1 MTSSGRR
8 YSAWDHIYVSDDEEY
23 RQSARLERMAE
34 FQQRGEDLENNSAE
48 CKRLLEQAQ
57 GRLRKLEEGRKEGE
71 EDEEREAELK
81 KVQAQV
87 KKLKKDEKAFEKMI
101 EEYRREEKK
110 QPWNVDTISKEG
122 FSKSALNIKPVT
134 KEETEEEK
142 VKKHKTFVEKYAE
155 EIKHFGML
163 RRWDDS
169 QKYLSDNPHLVCE
182 ETANCLIVICIDFE
196 IDEKHAL
203 MEQVAHQ
210 AIVMQFI
217 LDLAR
222 TLKVDPRG
230 CFREFFSKIKTAD
243 KPYQDAFNH
252 ELELLKERV
261 RSCAQIRM
269 ESAMKEVEE
278 EERQK
283 RLGPGGL
290 DPVEVYESLP
300 KEIQRSFDEK
310 NIQMLQEAINKLDL
324 EEGRYHLRRC
334 IDSGFLRRDRRSG
347 EDRRGKRQVKAR
359 QGPAHLAIDLE
370 AIKGNLHRR
379 GQTETGARIDPSK
392 SNLEF

>member
-1 MTSSGRR
+1 MSTRAGVD
-8 YSAWDHIYVSDDEEY
+8 YSAWDHIYVSDDEDVASPY
-23 RQSARLERMAE
+23 VDTPSLFRMRHRARLEKMAE
-34 FQQRGEDLENNSAE
+34 FQQKGEDLENNFAQ
-48 CKRLLEQAQ
+48 CRRLLEEAQ
-57 GRLRKLEEGRKEGE
+57 GRLRELQQVKKEGE
-71 EDEEREAELK
+71 EDEEQEAELK
-81 KVQAQV
+81 RVQTEV
-87 KKLKKDEKAFEKMI
+87 RELKKDEKAFEKMM
-101 EEYRREEKK
+101 EQYRREEKK
-110 QPWNVDTISKEG
+110 LPWNVDTISKEG
-122 FSKSALNIKPVT
+122 FSKSVLNIQPVT
-134 KEETEEEK
+134 KEEREEE
-142 VKKHKTFVEKYAE
+142 VEKHKTFVQKYTK

-182 ETANCLIVICIDFE
+182 ETANYLVVICIDFE

-230 CFREFFSKIKTAD
+230 CFRQFFSKIKTAD
-243 KPYQDAFNH
+243 KPYQDAFDR

-269 ESAMKEVEE
+269 EDAMKEVEE

-310 NIQMLQEAINKLDL
+310 NIQMLQEALSKLDP
-324 EEGRYHLRRC
+324 EEGKYHLRRC
-334 IDSGFLRRDRRSG
+334 IDSGLWVPDSG
-347 EDRRGKRQVKAR
+347 EGHDEDEDEDEEEG
-359 QGPAHLAIDLE
+359 
-370 AIKGNLHRR
+370 
-379 GQTETGARIDPSK
+379 
-392 SNLEF
+392 